1 MFEKLAESKGNVV
14 GYRASGKLT
23 DDDYESLIPILERL
37 IEDSGKIRFLLYFE
51 DFHGW
56 EMKAAWDDFVFGV
69 KHRNDIERLAMVGDR
84 KMEKLLTDLM
94 KPFMGGE
101 VKFFQTVR
109 LQEAWA
115 WLRQESGQPNG

>member
-1 MFEKLAESKGNVV
+1 MFEKLAESTGNVV

-23 DDDYESLIPILERL
+23 EDDYKTLIPILEQL
-37 IEDSGKIRFLLYFE
+37 IEESGKIRFLLYLE

-56 EMKAAWDDFVFGV
+56 EMKAAWDDFVFGL

-84 KMEKLLTDLM
+84 KLEKLSTDLM
-94 KPFMGGE
+94 KPFKEGE
-101 VKFFQTVR
+101 VKFFQTVK

-115 WLRQESGQPNG
+115 WLRQESLQPHR